1 MKKVFITISKDRIRT
16 ISLGISMG
24 FLHFLVAHSTYAHR
38 FFDLLRELK
47 IIKIKH
53 IILIHLSILEIVIE
67 FRVIP
72 VNILP
77 FLAGG

>member
-1 MKKVFITISKDRIRT
+1 MKKVFTISKDRIRT
-16 ISLGISMG
+16 VSQGISMG

-38 FFDLLRELK
+38 FFDLSSE
-47 IIKIKH
+47 IKILQIKH
-53 IILIHLSILEIVIE
+53 VILINLFKKPVIE